1 MLPGYAQ
8 RAYGRKSLMIFE
20 ELQKEMDN
28 TTFIGVILP
37 VPMQDCNEGQYFDM
51 VANNFYISPTMEIYS
66 FMVDLCRRA
75 GLLDLAMA
83 LINGCRFLLVQLYDI
98 LNSNVEFGKLAAKNL
113 ISLQPH
119 DSTTYVLV
127 TVNWEESKSTKLMD
141 VEQLKKKLDVAGLRL
156 RTKHNHSSS
165 LMFHIY
171 A

>member
-1 MLPGYAQ
+1 
-8 RAYGRKSLMIFE
+8 
-20 ELQKEMDN
+20 
-28 TTFIGVILP
+28 
-37 VPMQDCNEGQYFDM
+37 
-51 VANNFYISPTMEIYS
+51 
-66 FMVDLCRRA
+66 MVDLYRRA
-75 GLLDLAMA
+75 GLLDLAAA
-83 LINGCRFLLVQLYDI
+83 LINGMPFPAGAIIWHILLAASRVH
-98 LNSNVEFGKLAAKNL
+98 SNVELGKLAAENL